1 MYVRNNI
8 TLDALEAI
16 PVPDKTESYQPV
28 GHKDLVDRIIKSA
41 KDHFKK
47 DPSEVVLQVNKHG
60 NQLFGSLNYYP
71 TSEKI
76 ENMNYSLGFRNSYN
90 KSLAIGV
97 CAGAQVIIC
106 SNLMF
111 TGDIIRVRKHTTN
124 VFNDLDNIITDLIM
138 SSEGYYE
145 EAYNFS
151 EKMSEKSISDL
162 DIAHFL
168 GECFVNE
175 EILNSKQLN
184 IAKREMTGKGIGE
197 FKYKKDAWSLY
208 NACTESL
215 KTAHPSESLNRYTD
229 LHKFSKEYFVIS

>member
-71 TSEKI
+71 TSERYNFQDMNN
-76 ENMNYSLGFRNSYN
+76 NMNYSLGFRNSYN

-124 VFNDLDNIITDLIM
+124 VFNDLDKIITDLIM

-151 EKMSEKSISDL
+151 EKMSEKSINDL
-162 DIAHFL
+162 DLAHFL
-168 GECFVNE
+168 GECFVN
-175 EILNSKQLN
+175 K
-184 IAKREMTGKGIGE
+184 
-197 FKYKKDAWSLY
+197 
-208 NACTESL
+208 
-215 KTAHPSESLNRYTD
+215 
-229 LHKFSKEYFVIS
+229 